1 MKRTWQCPKCA
12 GTRIGYFDQL
22 HDSRGGPKSE
32 GRKLDIV
39 NLGGPFSPIIAEA
52 NIEAFVCA
60 DCGYFEE
67 YVKDTGN
74 VPWDKLPHFR
84 WCRR

>member
-1 MKRTWQCPKCA
+1 VVLVVAAAEQGACLLLPA
-12 GTRIGYFDQL
+12 
-22 HDSRGGPKSE
+22 
-32 GRKLDIV
+32 
-39 NLGGPFSPIIAEA
+39 AEA